1 MALKMGFF
9 SSSDLLAT
17 AHSMR
22 RKYSIFT
29 VTTSLSPLDL
39 QTRNPTKS
47 CWTQI
52 LRNTGF
58 LSLQPPQTPARP
70 WLVRQHINRDVGVC
84 TYEAP
89 CLFSSI
95 PENTTRTG
103 LHPILSVFPQLLAL
117 NPKAAPPEHSHHPK
131 HVQGPAK
138 PLPWTQEKRLSA
150 LISALLVSQT
160 EREKFTYP
168 YLIKINVT
176 SEHHTEVLLPNRVF
190 KERENPISFILS
202 IFAKVCNSF

>member
-1 MALKMGFF
+1 M
-9 SSSDLLAT
+9 
-17 AHSMR
+17 
-22 RKYSIFT
+22 
-29 VTTSLSPLDL
+29 
-39 QTRNPTKS
+39 
-47 CWTQI
+47 
-52 LRNTGF
+52 
-58 LSLQPPQTPARP
+58 QPPQTPARP

-103 LHPILSVFPQLLAL
+103 LHPTLSVATTSCSQSQGCTSRAFPPPQARAGTSKASSL
-117 NPKAAPPEHSHHPK
+117 NTRETSFCHF
-131 HVQGPAK
+131 
-138 PLPWTQEKRLSA
+138 
-150 LISALLVSQT
+150 SALLVSQT

>member
-103 LHPILSVFPQLLAL
+103 LHPTLSVATTSCSQSQGCTCRALPPPQARAGTSKASSL
-117 NPKAAPPEHSHHPK
+117 NTREMSFCHF
-131 HVQGPAK
+131 
-138 PLPWTQEKRLSA
+138 
-150 LISALLVSQT
+150 SALLVSQT
-160 EREKFTYP
+160 EREKFTYL

-176 SEHHTEVLLPNRVF
+176 SWTPHRGIITQPSLQGKGKSHQLYFVNLCKSL
-190 KERENPISFILS
+190 
-202 IFAKVCNSF
+202 

>member
-1 MALKMGFF
+1 MALKMGSF
-9 SSSDLLAT
+9 SSSDLVT
-17 AHSMR
+17 AHPMR

-58 LSLQPPQTPARP
+58 LSMQPPQTPAWPR
-70 WLVRQHINRDVGVC
+70 LVRQHKNRDVGVC

-89 CLFSSI
+89 CLFSSF

-103 LHPILSVFPQLLAL
+103 SHPS
-117 NPKAAPPEHSHHPK
+117 
-131 HVQGPAK
+131 
-138 PLPWTQEKRLSA
+138 LSA
-150 LISALLVSQT
+150 PTSSCSQSQGCTSRALPPPQARAGTSKASSLNTREMSFCHFSALLVSQT
-160 EREKFTYP
+160 EGGKFTYP

-176 SEHHTEVLLPNRVF
+176 PEHHTEVLLPNRVF

>member
-22 RKYSIFT
+22 RKYSNHQSVSSWFT
-29 VTTSLSPLDL
+29 DQKPNKVLL
-39 QTRNPTKS
+39 
-47 CWTQI
+47 
-52 LRNTGF
+52 NTNIEKY
-58 LSLQPPQTPARP
+58 R
-70 WLVRQHINRDVGVC
+70 
-84 TYEAP
+84 
-89 CLFSSI
+89 
-95 PENTTRTG
+95 
-103 LHPILSVFPQLLAL
+103 FPQH
-117 NPKAAPPEHSHHPK
+117 AAPPDSSTTLAGQAAHKQRCGGLYLWGSLPLFLHSWKHHQDRFASNPLC
-131 HVQGPAK
+131 VPTTSCSQSQGCTSRA
-138 PLPWTQEKRLSA
+138 LPPPQARAGTSKASSLNTRETSFCHF
-150 LISALLVSQT
+150 SALLVSQT